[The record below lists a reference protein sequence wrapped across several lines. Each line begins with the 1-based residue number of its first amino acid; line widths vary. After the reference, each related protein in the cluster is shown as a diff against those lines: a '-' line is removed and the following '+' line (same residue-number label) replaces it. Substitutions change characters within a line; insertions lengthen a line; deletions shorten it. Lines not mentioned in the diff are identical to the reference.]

1 MEDSNETVW
10 YVWDIEVVVETAAI
24 PEEDVEEYLREEK
37 EKEKEEENKDNVN
50 REQEDNNWKVE
61 NE

>member
-1 MEDSNETVW
+1 MRTIENDDSTDELVI
-10 YVWDIEVVVETAAI
+10 VQI
-24 PEEDVEEYLREEK
+24 PEEDLESLEQQ
-37 EKEKEEENKDNVN
+37 EKEEENKDNVN